1 MACRLSRENV
11 SFIGITRT
19 QLKTTHKSFLLFSF
33 VWWKGR
39 ALTKRITAFHGC
51 HSAGQSNLGIQTV
64 LCCGVLTT
72 CSLPM
77 LGVRPLA
84 FLKEFLK
91 FQKMKRDKG
100 ENKKPGF
107 FFFFKFPTALVWCS
121 QDQGG
126 QPESSIC
133 CIHLHHWC
141 HCDNRPVRAERVR
154 QKCAHTTLKPSQERR
169 FSPHWLGANPKEP
182 LSSRAWTQPK
192 PGPRT
197 LTPTHMLDHLGF
209 LP

>member
-1 MACRLSRENV
+1 MLWGAYY
-11 SFIGITRT
+11 
-19 QLKTTHKSFLLFSF
+19 LLVTYVRCQASGFS
-33 VWWKGR
+33 K
-39 ALTKRITAFHGC
+39 
-51 HSAGQSNLGIQTV
+51 
-64 LCCGVLTT
+64 GVLEI
-72 CSLPM
+72 PEDEK
-77 LGVRPLA
+77 R
-84 FLKEFLK
+84 

-107 FFFFKFPTALVWCS
+107 FFFFKFPTALIWCS

-182 LSSRAWTQPK
+182 LSSHAWTQPK